1 MAPQPPPKPIRS
13 LREDDVEVEE
23 QIDTFIAQLGE
34 TVDQLQDLEAAGD
47 PVPLRRYVLE
57 LASAAG
63 ELGYPA
69 LAIAAQHIA
78 SACGEQN
85 PEAVHKGVVDFTEV
99 SQRVRRGH
107 RSAA

>member
-1 MAPQPPPKPIRS
+1 MALQRPPKAIRS

-34 TVDQLQDLEAAGD
+34 TVDRLQDLEAAGD
-47 PVPLRRYVLE
+47 PETLRRYVLE
-57 LASAAG
+57 LAAEAG
-63 ELGYPA
+63 ELGYPS
-69 LAIAAQHIA
+69 LTEAAERIA
-78 SACGEQN
+78 SVCGEQN
-85 PEAVHKGVVDFTEV
+85 PQAVRKGVVDFTEV